1 MLCLARTFSA
11 SPSTTS
17 TRPSSPGWRS
27 GRTCRRGTLARSLLS
42 RALDE
47 ADADARYVVDV
58 LDSIDGALE
67 RAQAGLPEARSGK
80 TVALDDFSS

>member
-1 MLCLARTFSA
+1 VPRPYLLSLTLDDEYAAKLARLA
-11 SPSTTS
+11 E
-17 TRPSSPGWRS
+17 
-27 GRTCRRGTLARSLLS
+27 RTHVQAGTLARSLLS

-67 RAQAGLPEARSGK
+67 RAQAGLAEARSVK
-80 TVALDDFSS
+80 TVALDDLSS